1 VVRKIVRFALRQRL
15 LIVGATLLV
24 AAIGF
29 RAFDDLDVEAFPD
42 VEDVHVQVI
51 TLWSGHAAEE
61 IERSVTLPIE
71 RQLNGAP
78 NLSNIRSI
86 SMFGLSA
93 VTLTFEDGTQD
104 YFARQQTL
112 ERLQGVNVPPNV
124 SPQLASLSNSTGEI
138 YRYTIAGNLPLIE
151 LKSIE
156 DWMIEPAIRTVPGIA
171 DVVSFGGQVKQY
183 QVDVDPV
190 KLRNYGLTIAQ
201 VEQAIAAANANAG
214 GGYLTHGY
222 EKQVVRGVGLFSSV
236 DDIAH
241 VALATHNMVP
251 IRVEDVGAVHI
262 GGAPREGVVA
272 KDSADD
278 VVEGIVLMRKGE
290 NAIKVLAPLRAKIA
304 ELNATVLPPG
314 VQIRPF
320 YDRETLVR
328 HTVRTVEENLA
339 TGALLVLI
347 VLVVFLGSWRSAV
360 IVGLVIPLSLLF
372 AFILMDVEHVSA
384 NLISLGAI
392 DFGIIVDAA
401 VVMVEAFIVRLAL
414 TPPHSADELRRT
426 AEMEVPATVARNESP
441 VDERRRD
448 FGLRASVEKRHL
460 LATVAESMGR
470 PILFAKAIVI
480 IAFLPIFTFQ
490 RVEKRIFSPMAFS
503 LTFALVGSLIFSLT
517 LVPVLS
523 SFWLTPEQGKH
534 DPAATRW
541 LQRHFRL
548 LLDFVLD
555 HKRSSMGAAIAVL
568 AMSLLVGAH
577 LGTEFLPELDEGN
590 IWLTVTMPVG
600 ISLDEAKDVERRV
613 RAIMRSYPEVT
624 QVVTHLGRPDDGTDT
639 KLTNNLELY
648 ADLAP
653 RREWKTANDK
663 DALIAS
669 MQTRLEQ
676 IPGLDLNFSQYI
688 KDNVEEALSGVKGE
702 LVIKIFGPD
711 LALLQQQAAEVQRAI
726 ARVNGA
732 TDVGLEQQFG
742 QPQLRVQFDRAAMGR
757 EGVAVADA
765 ANALETA
772 VGGRAV
778 TEFFDGDRA
787 FDVRVRLTPEAR
799 DNRQAIEH
807 LDIASTDGHLVPLAT
822 LGSVVTSEGA
832 SRISRES
839 NERRIAV
846 KCSVRG
852 RDEGGFVAEAQAA
865 VARAVTLPPGYHM
878 TWGGQFE
885 NQRRASRRLAI
896 IVPASIVFI
905 FILLFSAFGS
915 VKYAALILANLPF
928 ALIGGIL
935 TLWLRHINLSV
946 SAAVG
951 FIALFGISVQNG
963 VILVT
968 EFNRLRDEGLALL
981 DAVRRGTADRLRPVV
996 MTALMAALGL
1006 LPAAL
1011 SHGIGAETTRPFASV
1026 IVGGLVTAT
1035 VLTLLVLPLLYVAF
1049 HEVPHDEVPR

>member
-1 VVRKIVRFALRQRL
+1 MIRRVVRFALRQRL
-15 LIVGATLLV
+15 LIIGATILV
-24 AAIGF
+24 AAIGL
-29 RAFDDLDVEAFPD
+29 RSFDDLDVEAFPD

-51 TLWSGHAAEE
+51 SQWPGHAAEE

-71 RQLNGAP
+71 RQLNGTP
-78 NLSNIRSI
+78 GLSNIRSI
-86 SMFGLSA
+86 SMFGLSSI
-93 VTLTFEDGTQD
+93 TLTFEDGTAD

-112 ERLQGVNVPPNV
+112 ERLQGVTVPPNV
-124 SPQLASLSNSTGEI
+124 TPQLASLSNSTGEI
-138 YRYTIAGNLPLIE
+138 YRYTVAGNLALTEI
-151 LKSIE
+151 KAIE
-156 DWMIEPAIRTVPGIA
+156 DWTIEPAIRTVSGVA
-171 DVVSFGGQVKQY
+171 DVVSFGGRVKQY
-183 QVDVDPV
+183 QVDIDPV
-190 KLRNYGLTIAQ
+190 KLRGYGLTLPQ

-222 EKQVVRGVGLFSSV
+222 EKQVVRGVGLFTSA

-241 VALATHNMVP
+241 VALATRGSVP
-251 IRVEDVGAVHI
+251 VRVEDVGTVQV
-262 GGAPREGVVA
+262 GGAPREGIVA

-278 VVEGIVLMRKGE
+278 VVEGIVLLRKGE
-290 NAIKVLAPLRAKIA
+290 NAVKVLAPLRAKIA
-304 ELNATVLPPG
+304 ELNASVLPPG
-314 VQIRPF
+314 VRIVPY

-339 TGALLVLI
+339 TGALLVLVI
-347 VLVVFLGSWRSAV
+347 LVVFLGSWRSAI

-372 AFILMDVEHVSA
+372 AFILMDAEHVSA

-401 VVMVEAFIVRLAL
+401 VVMVEAFLVRLAL
-414 TPPHSADELRRT
+414 TPPPSAEQLRHT
-426 AEMEVPATVARNESP
+426 AELAVPVPNEDASAE
-441 VDERRRD
+441 ERRHD
-448 FGLRASVEKRHL
+448 FALRASVEKRHL
-460 LATVAESMGR
+460 LATIAESMGR

-480 IAFLPIFTFQ
+480 TAFLPIFTFQ

-503 LTFALVGSLIFSLT
+503 LTFALVGSVILSLT

-523 SFWLTPEQGKH
+523 SFWLTPEQGKRE
-534 DPAATRW
+534 PAATRW
-541 LQRHFRL
+541 LQRHFGRL
-548 LLDFVLD
+548 LDWVLT
-555 HKRSSMGAAIAVL
+555 HKRASMTSALVVLVCSLVIGAR
-568 AMSLLVGAH
+568 

-600 ISLDEAKDVERRV
+600 ISIDEAKAVERRV
-613 RAIMRSYPEVT
+613 RAIMRSYPEVRE
-624 QVVTHLGRPDDGTDT
+624 VVTHLGRPDDGTDT

-648 ADLAP
+648 ADLRP
-653 RREWKTANDK
+653 RNSWVSARDE
-663 DALIAS
+663 DALIAL
-669 MQTRLEQ
+669 MQRRLEQ
-676 IPGLDLNFSQYI
+676 IPGLNLNFSQYI

-711 LALLQQQAAEVQRAI
+711 LAMLQDEANRVERVISRIPGAA
-726 ARVNGA
+726 
-732 TDVGLEQQFG
+732 DVGVEQQFG

-757 EGVAVADA
+757 EGVAVSDA
-765 ANALETA
+765 ADALETA

-778 TEFFDGDRA
+778 TQLFEGDRA
-787 FDVRVRLTPEAR
+787 FDVRVRFVPEAR
-799 DNRQAIEH
+799 DNREAIER
-807 LDIASTDGHLVPLAT
+807 LDIAAGDGHVVPLAA
-822 LGSVVTSEGA
+822 LGKVVTSEGA
-832 SRISRES
+832 SRISREA

-865 VARAVTLPPGYHM
+865 VARAVPLPAGYRM

-885 NQRRASRRLAI
+885 NQRRATKRLLL

-915 VKYAALILANLPF
+915 VKYASLILANLPF

-935 TLWLRHINLSV
+935 TLWLRGINLSV

-968 EFNRLRDEGLALL
+968 EFNRLRDEGLPLM
-981 DAVRRGTADRLRPVV
+981 DAVKRGTADRLRPVV

-1026 IVGGLVTAT
+1026 IVGGLLTST
-1035 VLTLLVLPLLYVAF
+1035 LLTLVVLPLLYVAF